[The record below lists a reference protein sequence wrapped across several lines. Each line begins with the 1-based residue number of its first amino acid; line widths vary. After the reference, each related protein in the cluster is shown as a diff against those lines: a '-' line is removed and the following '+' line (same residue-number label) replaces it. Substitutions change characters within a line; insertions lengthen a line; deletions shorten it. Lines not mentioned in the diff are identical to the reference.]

1 MSIPSNISEL
11 KTLVQLLLDK
21 IAVMELTISKLEA
34 ENVTLKAEN
43 AQLRAEN
50 AQLRAENAEL
60 KARLT
65 MDSHNSS
72 KPPSSDGLGKKPAF
86 PKEKKGK
93 PGGQEN
99 HQGNTLNMV
108 DHPDHF
114 IVCRPEP
121 GVCSCGH
128 DLSKEPF
135 SIIARR
141 QVFDLPKP
149 RLEVTEY
156 HVVQVLCPECGQ
168 LHRGQFPSQV
178 KAQAQYGPGVKAMVT
193 LLNTEYKLPF
203 EKVQTLS
210 EDLFGHP
217 INEGTILAAN
227 ETCYNQLAQTE
238 ALIREKIAASTT
250 IHSDESGIRT
260 AGKLHWL
267 HVAST
272 CLFTYLFVH
281 QKRGKQAI
289 ESESSVLKRFIGW
302 LVHDC
307 WSSYFNL
314 KNLKHAVCG
323 AHLLRELQGL
333 IETQSRWAC
342 SFKAFLLEV
351 YHTPLYLRLE
361 NRTTIEQRY
370 DQILE
375 QAQKEEPP
383 PEKTGAR
390 GKLKRTKGRNL
401 LERLQKYKPAV
412 LAFAFHPEVPFTN
425 NQAERDIRP
434 VKVKQKIAG
443 CFRTVKGADHYA
455 RIAGFIST
463 TRKHKLNVFKELCNV
478 FNGYSFLTIE
488 HAK

>member
-1 MSIPSNISEL
+1 LGIPDNISEL
-11 KTLVQLLLDK
+11 KILVQLLLEK
-21 IAVMELTISKLEA
+21 IAVMELTISKLE
-34 ENVTLKAEN
+34 
-43 AQLRAEN
+43 AEN

-86 PKEKKGK
+86 PKEKQGK

-99 HQGNTLNMV
+99 HQGNTLKMV
-108 DHPDHF
+108 DHPDHLV
-114 IVCRPEP
+114 VCHPEP
-121 GVCSCGH
+121 RVCSCGH
-128 DLSKEPF
+128 DLPREPF

-141 QVFDLPKP
+141 QVFDLPEP
-149 RLEVTEY
+149 RLKVTEY
-156 HVVQVLCPECGQ
+156 QVVQVLCPHCGQ
-168 LHRGQFPSQV
+168 LHRGMFPPQI
-178 KAQAQYGPGVKAMVT
+178 KAQAQYGPGVKALVT

-203 EKVQTLS
+203 ERVQTLS
-210 EDLFGHP
+210 EDLFGYP

-238 ALIREKIAASTT
+238 FLIRGKIIASPTA
-250 IHSDESGIRT
+250 HSDESGIRCN
-260 AGKLHWL
+260 GKLHWL

-289 ESESSVLKRFIGW
+289 ESESSIVKRFMGW

-314 KNLKHAVCG
+314 KELKHAVCG

-333 IETQSRWAC
+333 IENQNRWAC

-361 NRTTIEQRY
+361 NRTAIEQRY
-370 DQILE
+370 DLILE
-375 QAQKEEPP
+375 QAQKQEPP
-383 PEKTGAR
+383 PEKTGTR

-401 LERLQKYKPAV
+401 MERLQKYKPAV
-412 LAFAFHPEVPFTN
+412 LAFAFHAEVPFTN